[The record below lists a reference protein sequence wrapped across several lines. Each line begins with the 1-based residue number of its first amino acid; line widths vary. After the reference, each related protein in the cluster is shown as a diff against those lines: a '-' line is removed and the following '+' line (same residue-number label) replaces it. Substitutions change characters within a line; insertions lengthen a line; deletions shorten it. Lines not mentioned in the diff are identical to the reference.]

1 MLAELG
7 DRRLLLAP
15 APLLRLREERLGE
28 FRCFLT
34 HANGQPAVANYLR
47 KPGADTFVA
56 LALDVLTI
64 TGGEIT
70 EIVTFADSTFASF
83 GLADTL

>member
-1 MLAELG
+1 VGRETIVAFWEEGGFG
-7 DRRLLLAP
+7 DP
-15 APLLRLREERLGE
+15 ERLGE
-28 FRCFLT
+28 FRCLLT

-70 EIVTFADSTFASF
+70 EIVTFADPTFASF